1 MIDKRILLVDPISQ
15 RLKEA
20 ATGLKKLRA
29 IPLMAKD
36 GNEALHLLE
45 TEDPD
50 LILCD
55 SSVQGHSSLELC
67 DYVHEFVHA
76 VPFVL
81 LVDKKPGVDP
91 EKLRIESGAD
101 AVLTRPVNADQLI
114 NLTQLLNRIAELNN
128 RIKHLE
134 DENNSLREGMRQK
147 NMIDPSTGF
156 YRFVLF
162 REVIVLEVKKA
173 KRYEY
178 PLSILLMAFDNFQQV
193 SGYLTMAQRKAM
205 YSLSH
210 RAVTAVIRDIDIPLL
225 FAEEK
230 ILIVLPHT
238 ALDGAAVVADRIR
251 DQIVGFKPPKSLAN
265 LKLSV
270 SISVASTENEES
282 PTFGSMIKASMRA
295 LKEAEIKGG
304 DVVLVCRPSQS
315 ADDKKN
321 EQDSGDEPGGKLGP
335 RTYFV

>member
-1 MIDKRILLVDPISQ
+1 MIDKRILLVDPVSQ

-55 SSVQGHSSLELC
+55 SSVRGHSSLELC

-91 EKLRIESGAD
+91 EKLRVESGAD

-134 DENNSLREGMRQK
+134 DENKSLREGMRQK

-178 PLSILLMAFDNFQQV
+178 PLSILLMAFDNFHQV

-238 ALDGAAVVADRIR
+238 ALDGAAIVADRIR

-304 DVVLVCRPSQS
+304 DVVLVCRPSQ
-315 ADDKKN
+315 DKNSKQ
-321 EQDSGDEPGGKLGP
+321 ELGDDEPGGKLGP